1 MARRFLCREMARSAI
16 DLDAE
21 RAASR
26 RRGVMSTA
34 WVVSAIL
41 FVVALPLSAR
51 AELGKARS
59 QAAVSPADGLPKVSL
74 TDQKG
79 RAIALSSL
87 KGKPV
92 LVAFIHTSCQG
103 PCEMITAE
111 MKSVARSLGPK
122 FKSEVT
128 MVSITT
134 EPKEDGSRELLAY
147 AKRQGVDADGWVF
160 LTGAPA
166 QIHRLLALYGVTAAD
181 DDDSPTHVLELFL
194 LGADGAGVRRYDGAA
209 TPAKTI
215 ASDIRK
221 SAALH

>member
-1 MARRFLCREMARSAI
+1 
-16 DLDAE
+16 
-21 RAASR
+21 
-26 RRGVMSTA
+26 MSTVWIA
-34 WVVSAIL
+34 SAML
-41 FVVALPLSAR
+41 FALTLPLGAR
-51 AELGKARS
+51 AELGKAAS
-59 QAAVSPADGLPKVSL
+59 HAVVSPADGLPKISL

-103 PCEMITAE
+103 PCEMLTAE

-122 FKSEVT
+122 FESEVT

-147 AKRQGVDADGWVF
+147 AKARGVDADGWVF

-166 QIHRLLALYGVTAAD
+166 QIRRLLALYGVSAAD
-181 DDDSPTHVLELFL
+181 DDDHVLELFL
-194 LGADGAGVRRYDGAA
+194 LSADGAGVRRYDGVA
-209 TPAKTI
+209 TPAGTI

-221 SAALH
+221 TAALH

>member
-1 MARRFLCREMARSAI
+1 M

-26 RRGVMSTA
+26 RRRVMSTA

-41 FVVALPLSAR
+41 FVVALPLAAR
-51 AELGKARS
+51 AELGKAGS

-194 LGADGAGVRRYDGAA
+194 LGADGVGVRRYDGAA